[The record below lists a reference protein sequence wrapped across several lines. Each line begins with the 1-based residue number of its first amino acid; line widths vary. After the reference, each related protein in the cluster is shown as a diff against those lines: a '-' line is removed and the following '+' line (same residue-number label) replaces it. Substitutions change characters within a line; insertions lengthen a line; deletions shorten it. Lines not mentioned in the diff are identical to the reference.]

1 MDAETRDLVRRL
13 GDATGWKDAR
23 ERLMAR
29 GADAVPGLLEA
40 LGGEL
45 DPMARAEVLRMLSA
59 LGDPRAADA
68 FRAALASE
76 DPTHRA
82 IAARGLQE
90 VAADDAVAALL
101 AALDDAPDPL
111 HAGSTPAVEALAKM
125 GPGVLPDV
133 LRVLESGEP
142 HLRRRA
148 QTVLERV
155 TYGLVEDRLQPP
167 PLSSA
172 AQDEWLRVWEAN
184 GYRWDASD
192 GARRAAVQRWRAWLG
207 RQAGGG

>member
-13 GDATGWKDAR
+13 GDATGWKEAR
-23 ERLMAR
+23 ERLMAC
-29 GADAVPGLLEA
+29 GAEAVPDLLEA
-40 LGGEL
+40 LGEAL

-68 FRAALASE
+68 FRAALVSE
-76 DPTHRA
+76 EPTHRA
-82 IAARGLQE
+82 IAARGLQA
-90 VAADDAVAALL
+90 VAADDAVLALL
-101 AALDDAPDPL
+101 AALDHAPDPL
-111 HAGSTPAVEALAKM
+111 HADSTPAVEALAKM
-125 GPGVLPDV
+125 GPGVLPEV

-155 TYGLVEDRLQPP
+155 TYGLVEGRLQAP
-167 PLSSA
+167 PLSRA

-184 GYRWDASD
+184 GYRWDASA
-192 GARRAAVQRWRAWLG
+192 GERRAAVQRWRDWLA
-207 RQAGGG
+207 AGGG